1 MPAIDAL
8 NTELDDEL
16 HLLRSAA
23 REAGKI
29 ALGYFGRP
37 SDVWM
42 KEGDSPVS
50 EADLAVDRFLKDA
63 LMSARPDYGW
73 LSEETVDD
81 KSRLRARRSF
91 VVDPID
97 GTRAFIANKPVWC
110 VSAAIVEDGRTLAG
124 VLVCPVL
131 DEEFVATIGG
141 GATLNGASLK
151 IRGGND
157 VPLIAGP
164 KALLDRA
171 PARLRQNIY
180 PRYVPSLAYRVAMVA
195 NGALD
200 ATFIKSNSH
209 DWDIAAAD
217 LILHEAGGAILQSD
231 GCRPRYAGPNPQ
243 RGSLVAG
250 SEPILGDMVEVIAGH
265 RQ

>member
-8 NTELDDEL
+8 NSELDDEL
-16 HLLRSAA
+16 ALLRAAA
-23 REAGKI
+23 REAGRI

-63 LMSARPDYGW
+63 LISARPDYGW

-97 GTRAFIANKPVWC
+97 GTRAFIEKRPIWC
-110 VSAAIVEDGRTLAG
+110 VSAAIVENGQSLAG
-124 VLVCPVL
+124 VLVCPAL
-131 DEEFVATIGG
+131 NEEFEATLGG
-141 GATLNGASLK
+141 GATLNDAALK
-151 IRGGND
+151 IAGTKG
-157 VPLIAGP
+157 VPHIAGP
-164 KALLDRA
+164 KALLNRA
-171 PARLRQNIY
+171 PAHLRQNIY

-195 NGALD
+195 KGAID

-231 GCRPRYAGPNPQ
+231 GSRPLYARSNPQ
-243 RGSLVAG
+243 RGALVAG
-250 SEPILGDMVEVIAGH
+250 SEPILSDMVEVIARH
-265 RQ
+265 PH